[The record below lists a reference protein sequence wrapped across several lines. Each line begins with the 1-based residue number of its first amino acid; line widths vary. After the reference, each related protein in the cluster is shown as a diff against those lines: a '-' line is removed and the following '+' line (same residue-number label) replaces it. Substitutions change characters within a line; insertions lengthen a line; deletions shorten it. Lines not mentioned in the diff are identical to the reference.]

1 MYITDFIREQ
11 YPIRDKLAAR
21 LSDPYERV
29 ANSDDLPYDV
39 IGPDEFGHYT
49 KLVEIDDERFIS
61 VVDLIS
67 YSREDVIAMHDP
79 DLLSVWDN
87 YMNQIDVHDMNFTDI
102 LDCVRA
108 HNRVVKKREEQL
120 GVLSI

>member
-11 YPIRDKLAAR
+11 YPIRDRLAAR

-87 YMNQIDVHDMNFTDI
+87 YMNQIDIHDMNFTDI

>member
-87 YMNQIDVHDMNFTDI
+87 YMNQIDIHDMNFTDI

>member
-39 IGPDEFGHYT
+39 IGPDESGHYT

-87 YMNQIDVHDMNFTDI
+87 YMNQIDIHDMNFTDI